1 MKKLTLISGLVLA
14 TVLSASSQNIAGDI
28 AVVQIGDGVQTLAT
42 TGNSVSIDAFT
53 TGGGVVGTVAI
64 PNATL
69 INSGTSSSEGF
80 LSTSSDGTLL
90 SLAGYSGVGVSSGQ
104 NLPNVSAVLA
114 NRGVASVPVGNFNAG
129 AVALAGYTTNRL
141 NGSSTTAG
149 NPRSGIIAGGNT
161 CIGGSASASSS
172 AGVFT
177 TTQPSTT
184 TIYNT
189 SGPRQLGF
197 INGNLAY
204 DSTAGLSVFSGIPTA
219 AATPTTYT
227 GLNSGNLNP
236 QGWAVSGNTLY
247 VADGGSTSA
256 ADVGGIYKY
265 TISGTSLTFQ
275 YVLDATTAGANSG
288 VWGLALNGS
297 TLYGT
302 TVTSGSFVGN
312 SLIGITDTGAGSAVS
327 TLATAAANT
336 EFKGV
341 QFISPVPPNV
351 MVSPASTNIVYGNSV
366 TLTANATGTSP
377 LAYQWFDNHTNAM
390 AGQTNATLTVTAV
403 TNSGN
408 YTVIV
413 TNAFGLATNFAAVTL
428 VNLNSSLPPGSNF
441 DLSHWYLQLPTA
453 NGVLTGT
460 AGTVDS
466 ATTAQLVAGFTNA
479 YFYTGPD
486 GAMTFWVP
494 DDGATTSGSTHPRSE
509 LREEIVPGNANTN
522 WTLYGTH
529 IMTATC
535 VVSNVPS
542 DTGKVCIGQIHE
554 PNYLTDGVTPG
565 ANNEEQIMFDLPDQK
580 IYANINLDG
589 NTDSTFSVTF
599 TNGPGVALG
608 NTISYM
614 MSVVNGILTIMVNNV
629 TNSWNLFS
637 GTNYQ
642 GHVAQNWGT
651 GSGNSVYFKAGD
663 YNQTTNGCG
672 CSTDGAKV
680 AFYALTRYHAPAI
693 TNPPVSTTVMAGQ
706 GASFTVGASST
717 GTLGYQWW
725 WNATNMLAGATGAT
739 LTLAN
744 VSATNAGNYTVVV
757 SDNTPSFSSV
767 TSSVVTLTV
776 NQAVPF
782 ENAAPVAS
790 AICLGNALS
799 SSTITGA
806 SFTNAS
812 GVAVTMTATNF
823 VNPSLV
829 PNQAGPTNL
838 LVYFTPGDLTDYT
851 YVTNTVTVIV
861 NTLPTPTAGNNG
873 PVCVGSTLSL
883 TSSGGV
889 GYTWSGPKGFS
900 STQQNPTVSTSA
912 TLAMAGTYTVTVTN
926 ASGCTASTTTA
937 VTVNALPTVSVNSA
951 TISVGGSAT
960 LTASNNASSPS
971 YFWSP
976 GGATTQSITVS
987 PTVTTTYT
995 VMVTDGTTGCA
1006 NSGSGTVTVNSVTA
1020 LVVTNAAD
1028 SGPGTL
1034 RQAIQYLTGGGTITF
1049 ATNLSGATILLTNGE
1064 LLLNQNLT
1072 IDGSGLANGI
1082 SINGNNAHR
1091 VFEIASGTNI
1101 FIALTITNGEDN
1113 NDDGVNGGGGG
1124 GIYIDSSGNLTLT
1137 NCTVAGNS
1145 ATNSYEG
1152 GGGIDNDGTLTVNQS
1167 TISGNS
1173 ANNSNEGGGGIDND
1187 GTLMVNQSTIS
1198 GNSADN
1204 SNGGGIFNDGSTT
1217 ATNSIIA
1224 NNTAT
1229 GGLGPDYS
1237 DDDSNY
1243 DFANGALYFGGVN
1256 LVQVAPYVDGFLTG
1270 TYVTAPP
1277 NLAPLGNYGG
1287 PTQTMPPLPGSPAIG
1302 AGSLAANTFTNDQRG
1317 YPRTQNGMID
1327 IGAVE
1332 LPTLQFTA
1340 SPTNGTAPLQVQFTS
1355 TNVDSDGSPITQW
1368 NWSFNDGYTGTN
1380 QNPAHIYAGGIFT
1393 PALVVT
1399 NSVGL
1404 TLAASGPSIT
1414 VAFSVELVLNG
1425 GFETGDF
1432 TGWTLSGGDPGNN
1445 FVDNG
1450 TFTGIL
1456 PYTGSYL
1463 AALGSYGS
1471 LSFLSQSLATTPGT
1485 SYLLSFWLNSPD
1497 GLTPNQ
1503 FLVSWNENTLFDETN
1518 LPALGW
1524 TNLQFVVTATGTNT
1538 VLQFG
1543 FRDDPSYLG
1552 LDDINV
1558 VPAQPG
1564 IASFSLSGTNLV
1576 INGTNGFSGLT
1587 YYVLTST
1594 NVALP
1599 LNLWTPVATNVLN
1612 ASGNFTIT
1620 ATNAVNHNVPQ
1631 CFYILQMP

>member
-1 MKKLTLISGLVLA
+1 MKKLTLISGLVVA
-14 TVLSASSQNIAGDI
+14 IALSASSQNIAGDI

-80 LSTSSDGTLL
+80 LSTSSDGTLF
-90 SLAGYSGVGVSSGQ
+90 SLAGYTGVGVSSGQ

-141 NGSSTTAG
+141 KGSSTTAG
-149 NPRSGIIAGGNT
+149 NPCSGIIASGNT
-161 CIGGSASASSS
+161 YIGGSASATNS

-219 AATPTTYT
+219 AATPTTYA

-275 YVLDATTAGANSG
+275 YVLDATAAGANSG

-327 TLATAAANT
+327 TLATATANT

-351 MVSPASTNIVYGNSV
+351 MVSPASINIVYGNSV

-428 VNLNSSLPPGSNF
+428 ANSSSLPPGSNF
-441 DLSHWYLQLPTA
+441 DLSHWYLELPTV

-460 AGTVDS
+460 TGSVDS

-509 LREEIVPGNANTN
+509 LREEIVPGNVNTN

-608 NTISYM
+608 NTISYTI
-614 MSVVNGILTIMVNNV
+614 SVVNGLLTIMVNNV

-651 GSGNSVYFKAGD
+651 SSSNSVYFKAGD

-693 TNPPVSTTVMAGQ
+693 TNPPVSTTVTAGQ

-725 WNATNMLAGATGAT
+725 WNATNMLAGATGTT

-744 VSATNAGNYTVVV
+744 VSATNSGNYTVVV

-782 ENAAPVAS
+782 EQAAPVAS
-790 AICLGNALS
+790 AICLGSALS
-799 SSTITGA
+799 SSTLTGA

-838 LVYFTPGDLTDYT
+838 LVYFTPSDLTDYT
-851 YVTNTVTVIV
+851 YVTNTVTVTV
-861 NTLPTPTAGNNG
+861 NALPTPTAGNNG

-889 GYTWSGPKGFS
+889 GYTWSGPNGFS

-951 TISVGGSAT
+951 TISVGGLAT
-960 LTASNNASSPS
+960 LKASNNASSPS

-995 VMVTDGTTGCA
+995 VMVTDGTTQCA

-1049 ATNLSGATILLTNGE
+1049 ATNLSGATILLSNGE

-1091 VFEIASGTNI
+1091 VFEIAGGTNI

-1124 GIYIDSSGNLTLT
+1124 GIHIDSSGNLTLA

-1152 GGGIDNDGTLTVNQS
+1152 GGGIDNDGTLT
-1167 TISGNS
+1167 
-1173 ANNSNEGGGGIDND
+1173 
-1187 GTLMVNQSTIS
+1187 VNQSTIS

-1237 DDDSNY
+1237 DDDSNH

-1287 PTQTMPPLPGSPAIG
+1287 PTHTMPPLPGSPAIG

-1399 NSVGL
+1399 NSLGL

-1432 TGWTLSGGDPGNN
+1432 TVWTLSGGDPGNN

-1450 TFTGIL
+1450 TVTGIL

-1471 LSFLSQSLATTPGT
+1471 LSFLSQSLATTLGT

-1503 FLVSWNENTLFDETN
+1503 FLVSWNENTLFDEKN

-1552 LDDINV
+1552 LDDISV
-1558 VPAQPG
+1558 VPAQSG
-1564 IASFSLSGTNLV
+1564 IAGFSLSGTNLV
-1576 INGTNGFSGLT
+1576 VNGSNGLSGQT
-1587 YYVLTST
+1587 YYVLMST

-1599 LNLWTPVATNVLN
+1599 FSQWTPVATNVLN

-1620 ATNAVNHNVPQ
+1620 ATNAVNRNIPKR
-1631 CFYILQMP
+1631 FYILKMP